1 MNISLDL
8 YKAFYFVAKNKSITK
23 AAQELMISQPAVSKS
38 IKTLENELNS
48 KLFERTNNGVKLT
61 EIGNLIYKKIEN
73 AMFLIESAENDI
85 KSVLNMEIGTLRIGA
100 SKVIIDEFLMPYI
113 IKFKNKYPKID
124 IKILTDNT
132 NLLEEYELGLVDII
146 FTNMPAEIPNK
157 CKFVKLITL
166 NNCFA
171 ANEIYKEYKNKK
183 LKPIDLKNLPLLL
196 LNKGTVNR
204 TRIEEYC
211 SNKNIQIN
219 PKMEFGSNS
228 LIKEFTLNGF
238 GIGMLDEE
246 HIKKELESGKLFKL
260 DINIPLTEKYLGMCY
275 NENNS
280 RLALKEF
287 IKIIEEDLEL
297 TRYN

>member
-48 KLFERTNNGVKLT
+48 KLFERTNNGVELT
-61 EIGNLIYKKIEN
+61 EVGNLIYKKIEN
-73 AMFLIESAENDI
+73 AISLIESAENDI
-85 KSVLNMEIGTLRIGA
+85 KSVLNMEMGTLRIGA

-113 IKFKNKYPKID
+113 IKFKNKYQKID

-146 FTNMPAEIPNK
+146 FTNMPAVIPDK

-166 NNCFA
+166 NNCFV
-171 ANEIYKEYKNKK
+171 ANETYNKYKNKK
-183 LKPIDLKNLPLLL
+183 LKPMDLEALPLLL

-238 GIGMLDEE
+238 GVGMLDEE
-246 HIKKELESGKLFKL
+246 HIKEELESGKLFKL
-260 DINIPLTEKYLGMCY
+260 DINISLTEKYLGMCY

-297 TRYN
+297 NEI